1 MCPHMHSLGCGTIVT
16 YPEHLR
22 PSSILAILVLC
33 APRASRSN
41 ELVNPA
47 GISTSDKGDIFH
59 CPLDFTAG
67 AVRAQEASGVP
78 VPQLLLLKRKQPKHW
93 PLSSSVL
100 FLRKPNFAPANKLT
114 HYKTKRSRQI
124 KLKVKQ
130 LEKQASIR
138 AAVGA
143 PWRKWQI
150 PRGSVSNLRGGGGA
164 ASKATFCQ
172 IKHSSPKHQNGCKS
186 LPVRPAVT

>member
-150 PRGSVSNLRGGGGA
+150 PRGSSATCEAEEGLPLRPLSVRSNIPLPSTKMDA
-164 ASKATFCQ
+164 NHCQ
-172 IKHSSPKHQNGCKS
+172 LGQQ
-186 LPVRPAVT
+186 